1 MAPKYHSTTKLPR
14 NFFEEN
20 PLGSI
25 TAGRLTYYHMV
36 TLLNSDFQDAISEF
50 AAPLM
55 NDVRKQD
62 IQSELELIA
71 NATKPEEVV
80 LLLKKVKDPTNKR
93 ALCCKVLDMEDEVIP
108 LIINRLKRSRYD
120 IFIEAA
126 VLILAHADEKYI
138 DELIEIFP
146 DIQGAYARSE
156 VCVLFAYKE
165 RRDALPLIIDAYYKL
180 QWELAETDNDWEQG
194 PLFAIY
200 LLTGHIS

>member
-20 PLGSI
+20 PLDSI
-25 TAGRLTYYHMV
+25 TAGQLTYFHMV
-36 TLLNSDFQDAISEF
+36 TLLNSDFHDAVSGLVT
-50 AAPLM
+50 PLM
-55 NDVRKQD
+55 DDERKQD

-71 NATKPEEVV
+71 NTTKPEEVV
-80 LLLKKVKDPTNKR
+80 LLLKKVKDLTNKT
-93 ALCCKVLDMEDEVIP
+93 ALCRKVLDMEDEVIP
-108 LIINRLKRSRYD
+108 LIINRLKRSRFD

-126 VLILAHADEKYI
+126 VIILAHADEKYI

-156 VCVLFAYKE
+156 ICVLFACRE
-165 RRDALPLIIDAYYKL
+165 RHDALPLIIDAYYKL

-200 LLTGHIS
+200 LLTEHIS